1 MGTETERTATADK
14 GRPRTGVITPLADAS
29 HGYTARLLKHSKA
42 RPDRMTQVQ
51 ALTGSLFAAAGAG
64 AGEGGG
70 GA

>member
-51 ALTGSLFAAAGAG
+51 APTGSLFAAAAG